1 MSDENTQGSAPAA
14 PPAEAPQGQAP
25 SRGPRGRGGERGGRG
40 GPGGGRGGR
49 RDRNREETAS
59 EFIENVVAI
68 NRVAKVVKGGRR
80 FSFSALTV
88 VGDRAGQVGYGFGKA
103 NDVSDAIRKSIEKA
117 KRSMV
122 RVSIKKSTL
131 PHQVIGKFKSAQ
143 VLLRPAAPGTG
154 VIAGGPVRAVMEA
167 AGVHDV
173 LSKSLGSSNAINTVK
188 AVFQGLESLMDPRTI
203 AGNRGKTL
211 KDMWG

>member
-1 MSDENTQGSAPAA
+1 MAINYE
-14 PPAEAPQGQAP
+14 EV
-25 SRGPRGRGGERGGRG
+25 GELV
-40 GPGGGRGGR
+40 
-49 RDRNREETAS
+49 DS
-59 EFIENVVAI
+59 VVFI

-88 VGDRAGQVGYGFGKA
+88 VGDRAGRVGYGFGKA

-122 RVSIKKSTL
+122 RVPIKKTTL
-131 PHQVIGKFKSAQ
+131 PHQVIGRFKSAQ
-143 VLLRPAAPGTG
+143 VLLKPAAPGTG

-167 AGVHDV
+167 AGIRDI
-173 LSKSLGSSNAINTVK
+173 LSKSIGSSNAINTVK
-188 AVFQGLESLMDPRTI
+188 AVFQGLDSLMDARVI
-203 AGNRGKTL
+203 AANRGRPV